1 MPENNILLVTADGR
15 IPWPFPTVNGTQTDA
30 SKALQDDKQAH
41 KPKTYD
47 LTQCED
53 ALL

>member
-1 MPENNILLVTADGR
+1 MQDTMNNDNR
-15 IPWPFPTVNGTQTDA
+15 IPWPFPTINGAQTDA

-41 KPKTYD
+41 KPDPYD